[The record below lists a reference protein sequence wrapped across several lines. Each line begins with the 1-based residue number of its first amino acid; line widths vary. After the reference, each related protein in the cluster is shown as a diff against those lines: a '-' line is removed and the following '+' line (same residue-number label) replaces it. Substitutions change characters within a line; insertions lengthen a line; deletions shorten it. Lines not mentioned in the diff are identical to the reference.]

1 MGLLNHL
8 FGNKSSIAR
17 ELALDGNKRMALWN
31 KHLANWELREKLSVQ
46 FNYKNVDAVVKNFN
60 ATKEILD
67 KIAALIPPELVNIA
81 DEEKTDAEI
90 SEDLERLKGMRE
102 IESIYTDIVLV
113 QQKQAL
119 LRTLFREILNVL
131 KAELHLIKLIKKKPT
146 NLRELLLKLFMIIF
160 HNEAQLYKIFREQCF
175 SEEHKHVHPIIARI
189 ARAIILE
196 EKIVEEMET
205 DEEKFARQMVKQ
217 MADESMHAYRK
228 LGEDIFYELARLA
241 GAPMGMGE
249 DIVTG
254 IARMEGHIRNDG
266 IMYRIVK
273 RLRPKYTDVKIRG
286 VILAFRMAYG
296 LGHFEGLSA
305 EFAT

>member
-119 LRTLFREILNVL
+119 
-131 KAELHLIKLIKKKPT
+131 
-146 NLRELLLKLFMIIF
+146 
-160 HNEAQLYKIFREQCF
+160 
-175 SEEHKHVHPIIARI
+175 
-189 ARAIILE
+189 
-196 EKIVEEMET
+196 
-205 DEEKFARQMVKQ
+205 
-217 MADESMHAYRK
+217 
-228 LGEDIFYELARLA
+228 
-241 GAPMGMGE
+241 
-249 DIVTG
+249 
-254 IARMEGHIRNDG
+254 
-266 IMYRIVK
+266 
-273 RLRPKYTDVKIRG
+273 
-286 VILAFRMAYG
+286 
-296 LGHFEGLSA
+296 
-305 EFAT
+305 